1 MSTQPKAEPRAM
13 RARGAERI
21 LPLACIVSAI
31 VLATSEFL
39 TTFEFVPAGGDPIGL
54 QHAYTRHHYAI
65 LLIGLFGLGATIV
78 AVVFGSKPAAVAVA
92 VAGAIGLL
100 VFLIVDLPDA
110 NNVGT
115 LNTDQFF
122 NAKAVPQPGFWLEL
136 IGSLG
141 LALAGTALATLN
153 PMQLHSLRP
162 KWLLGSGTLPGAAEP
177 FDQHDDADE
186 LGRRRDER
194 DAKSSGG

>member
-1 MSTQPKAEPRAM
+1 MSTPPNAEPRSM

-39 TTFEFVPAGGDPIGL
+39 TTFEFVPAGGDAVGL

-78 AVVFGSKPAAVAVA
+78 AVVFASKPAAVAVA

-100 VFLIVDLPDA
+100 VFLVVDLPDA
-110 NNVGT
+110 NSVGA
-115 LNTDQFF
+115 LGDVLF

-162 KWLLGSGTLPGAAEP
+162 KWLLGSGTPPGAAEP

-186 LGRRRDER
+186 LARLRDER
-194 DAKSSGG
+194 RAKRDSG